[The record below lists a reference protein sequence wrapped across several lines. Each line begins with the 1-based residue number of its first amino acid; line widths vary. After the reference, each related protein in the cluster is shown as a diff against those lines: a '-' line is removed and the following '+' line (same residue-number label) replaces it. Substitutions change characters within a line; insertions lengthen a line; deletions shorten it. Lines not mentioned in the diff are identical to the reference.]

1 MEYSKSIDF
10 ELIFHL
16 PEGGFMGVARFG
28 FVSLSLALLA
38 ACGSPST
45 DSAAPSPPIAV
56 KSDVIV
62 TFDGKRHACFVALPS
77 EPQGSEVACKEIV
90 SFVKDELRVPSGSVY
105 EVRVIP
111 DFDPA
116 ERAGV
121 ESALKDA
128 GYRFA
133 GGSAPH

>member
-1 MEYSKSIDF
+1 MMDDRS
-10 ELIFHL
+10 
-16 PEGGFMGVARFG
+16 V
-28 FVSLSLALLA
+28 FVSLGMVALLA
-38 ACGSPST
+38 ACGSSST
-45 DSAAPSPPIAV
+45 NSAATAPLSAAKP
-56 KSDVIV
+56 DVIV
-62 TFDGKRHACFVALPS
+62 TFDGKRHACLVALPS

-105 EVRVIP
+105 DVRVVP

-128 GYRFA
+128 GYRIM
-133 GGSAPH
+133 GGPASN